1 MEFSLSEYELLQR
14 FSLTEAEKGNL
25 PTHPDQSRLGFAIL
39 FKFLQVYGKFPKS
52 QGEVPD
58 FITGYLAKQIGVD
71 PKIYREYS
79 WEGRTIERHRA
90 QIRLLL
96 DFHENS
102 FEDRQKLS
110 EWLAKYLDLNDTER
124 LEDIAY
130 EHLYEL
136 KIEPPAPEVV
146 QRIVYAAIQT
156 HEDRLY
162 ATIYGQLSDE
172 TRKKL
177 DALLDTTPD
186 EQRKEANKIDSQW
199 EVSDFAVIRKD
210 SGPVGL
216 ESVLSE
222 VAKLEKIRNLKL
234 PLDLFQ
240 KIPHKT
246 IQSYHQRTLTEPLRE
261 LRRHPEATRQ
271 TLISAF
277 CWIRSREIIDNLV
290 DLIILVV
297 HRISIRAEN
306 KVIKELIQ
314 DAPKVYGKNRMLY
327 QVAEASLSEPKGVV
341 EKVIF
346 PVVGEQTLKN
356 LVKEYKFSGS
366 AYQIHVQKCMK
377 SSYSHH
383 YRRMLPKILTSLE
396 FRSNNDIYRP
406 VIKALELLKRY
417 AGSRIA
423 LYPVEESVPLNEIVL
438 NTWEEFVIKQ
448 EDNGKDRVYRI
459 PYEICVLQALRNRL
473 RTKEIWVVGADRF
486 RNPDED
492 LPTDF
497 SNKREA
503 YYKALNQPIDNE
515 IFVAKIQDSMKD
527 KLKTINDGLPNNSKV
542 EIIVKKKSHI
552 KLSPLTPQSPPPNI
566 RYLKKEISDRWPMTS
581 LLDILKETDLRVSF
595 SQYFQSFSDR
605 EGLDAA
611 LLQKRLL
618 LCLYGLG
625 TNLGLKRISAG
636 DHGEKYDHLYYV
648 RQRFIHKSA
657 LRQAIAHIVNELLAV
672 RLSHI
677 WGKATTTCAS
687 DSKKFGAWDQN
698 LMTEWHVRYHGRG
711 IMIYWHVERKA
722 ACIYS
727 QLRRC
732 SSSEVAAMIEGVLR
746 HCTEMEVDR
755 QYVDSHGQSHV
766 AFAFCYL
773 LGFLLLPR
781 LKGIHKQKLN
791 RPYPGEPD
799 AYPNIKE
806 ILTRPINWELIKQ
819 QYDEMIK
826 YTTALRLGT
835 AEAEAI
841 LRRFT
846 RDNPKHPTYLALV
859 ELGRAVKTIFLCEYL
874 HSEKLRQ
881 EIQEGLN
888 MIELWNGVNDFI
900 FYGRSGEISSN
911 RRDDQET
918 SMLCLH
924 LLQNCLVYINTLM
937 IQQVLSEP
945 QWQNRLTPED
955 LRALTPLFYAH
966 VNPYGNFHLD
976 MNERI
981 PL

>member
-14 FSLTEAEKGNL
+14 FSLTEAEKANL

-39 FKFLQVYGKFPKS
+39 LKFLQGYGKFPKNQS
-52 QGEVPD
+52 EVPD
-58 FITGYLAKQIGVD
+58 IITAYLAKQIGVN
-71 PKIYREYS
+71 PKIYSEYS
-79 WEGRTIERHRA
+79 WEGRAIERHRA

-96 DFHENS
+96 GFRESS

-110 EWLAKYLDLNDTER
+110 EWLVKYLDLNDIER

-130 EHLYEL
+130 EHLFEL
-136 KIEPPAPEVV
+136 KIEPPVPEVF
-146 QRIVYAAIQT
+146 QRLVRSAQQT
-156 HEDRLY
+156 HESGLCER
-162 ATIYGQLSDE
+162 IHNQLSDE

-177 DALLDTTPD
+177 EGLLDTAHD
-186 EQRKEANKIDSQW
+186 EQLIEADRIKSQW
-199 EVSDFAVIRKD
+199 EISDFAVIRKD

-240 KIPHKT
+240 KISHKT
-246 IQSYHQRTLTEPLRE
+246 LQSYYQRALIEPPRE

-306 KVIKELIQ
+306 KVIKELLQ
-314 DAPKVYGKNRMLY
+314 DAKKVHGKNRILY
-327 QVAEASLSEPKGVV
+327 HLAEASLSEPKGVV
-341 EKVIF
+341 EKVIY

-366 AYQIHVQKCMK
+366 AYQIHVQNCMK

-396 FRSNNDIYRP
+396 FRSNNELYRP
-406 VIKALELLKRY
+406 VIQAMELLKRY
-417 AGSRIA
+417 AGSRIV
-423 LYPVEESVPLNEIVL
+423 LYPIDESIPLDEIVL
-438 NTWEEFVIKQ
+438 GPWKEFIIKEEY
-448 EDNGKDRVYRI
+448 NGKDRIYRI

-497 SNKREA
+497 NNKRET
-503 YYKALNQPIDNE
+503 YYKALNQPMDTE
-515 IFVAKIQDSMKD
+515 IFITKFQDSMKD
-527 KLKTINDGLPNNSKV
+527 RLKTLNDGLPNNSKV
-542 EIIVKKKSHI
+542 EILVRKKSHI
-552 KLSPLTPQSPPPNI
+552 KLSPLSPQPLPSNI
-566 RYLKKEISDRWPMTS
+566 RALKKEISDRWPMTS
-581 LLDILKETDLRVSF
+581 LIDILKETDLRVSF
-595 SQYFQSFSDR
+595 SKYFQSVSDR
-605 EGLDAA
+605 VGLDAV

-625 TNLGLKRISAG
+625 TNLGLKRVSAG
-636 DHGEKYDHLYYV
+636 DHGEKYDNLLYV
-648 RQRFIHKSA
+648 RQRFIQKSS
-657 LRQAIAHIVNELLAV
+657 LRQAIAHLVNEILAI
-672 RLSHI
+672 RLDHI
-677 WGKATTTCAS
+677 WGNVTTTCAS
-687 DSKKFGAWDQN
+687 DSKKFGALDQN

-722 ACIYS
+722 VCIYS

-773 LGFLLLPR
+773 LGFRLLPR
-781 LKGIHKQKLN
+781 LKGIHQQKLN

-799 AYPNIKE
+799 AYPNIKD
-806 ILTRPINWELIKQ
+806 ILTRPINCELIRQ

-826 YTTALRLGT
+826 YATALRLGT
-835 AEAEAI
+835 ASPEAI

-846 RDNPKHPTYLALV
+846 RDNPKHPTYQALV

-888 MIELWNGVNDFI
+888 IIELWNGVNDFI

-924 LLQNCLVYINTLM
+924 LLQNCMIYINTLM

-945 QWQNRLTPED
+945 QWQNRLTLED
-955 LRALTPLFYAH
+955 FRALTPLFYAH